1 MDAKLPFVDEKCL
14 LVDEQEYCP
23 SWMETAGLWM
33 PKLPCADESCCTDV
47 KLPFADESSYSWMP
61 NCPSWMKNAAGGRTG
76 ILPLMDGTAGL
87 WMPRLPCADESC
99 CMDVKL
105 PFVDD
110 RSYSW
115 MPNCPSWMKKAARR
129 RKLLS
134 RDKETGAE
142 RNL

>member
-1 MDAKLPFVDEKCL
+1 MRN
-14 LVDEQEYCP
+14 CP
-23 SWMETAGLWM
+23 SWMKTAAGGRTGILLLVDGTAGLWM
-33 PKLPCADESCCTDV
+33 PRLPCADESCCTDV
-47 KLPFADESSYSWMP
+47 KLPFADEKSYSWMP
-61 NCPSWMKNAAGGRTG
+61 NCPSWMKNAGGGRTG
-76 ILPLMDGTAGL
+76 ILSLVDGTAGL

-115 MPNCPSWMKKAARR
+115 MPKCPSWMKKAARR